1 MNSSLNEVVTDIS
14 LGGDQSVSTVGS
26 SVYNSSFRMNA
37 ANPNATDFAMG
48 EKGNDDD
55 DADEAD
61 RDGTQDPATREAEEA
76 IAREREEM
84 YKQNAAKLQDVLAVR
99 SRSLVS
105 FPFRV
110 ALTRT
115 RVRRASQSIKNSTK
129 TVLSVSACPIGSFL
143 L

>member
-48 EKGNDDD
+48 EKGNGDD
-55 DADEAD
+55 DAGAD
-61 RDGTQDPATREAEEA
+61 RGGTQDPATREAEEA

-99 SRSLVS
+99 SRSLVP

>member
-48 EKGNDDD
+48 EKGNGDD
-55 DADEAD
+55 DEAD
-61 RDGTQDPATREAEEA
+61 RGGTQDPATREAEEA

-129 TVLSVSACPIGSFL
+129 TVLSVSACPICSFL